1 MQINEK
7 AYAKIN
13 LFLDVVGKAPD
24 GYHEIVSVM
33 HSVSLCDEVSL
44 SVERASYSCITL
56 SVRGEDVPNDE
67 RNLAYIAAEAF
78 LEKTGIAATVD
89 ITLEKQIPTKAGL
102 GGGSSDA
109 AAVLRA
115 LNLALGS
122 PLTTAELCELGAEI
136 GADVPFCIVGGTRLC
151 RGRGEKMSAYPMD
164 DLTLVIVPPLS
175 EGVETPRAY
184 RMLDEAFDDF
194 KNESSALHE
203 ALFDFFVEDPVDG
216 MYNVFESVVLPNAPA
231 VDEARTALLGAGA
244 AGAMMT
250 GSGSAVFGI
259 FQSKEEA
266 ESAAKELPGAI
277 VARSIGSLL

>member
-1 MQINEK
+1 MIFFSTCVTIEDEAIERSGASRRTDRMQINEK

-164 DLTLVIVPPLS
+164 DLTLIGDIEQGAASLSIDTGIGGKQTISTTNKFLPLS
-175 EGVETPRAY
+175 YKFNLFIILFLFQLDMSY
-184 RMLDEAFDDF
+184 R
-194 KNESSALHE
+194 
-203 ALFDFFVEDPVDG
+203 
-216 MYNVFESVVLPNAPA
+216 
-231 VDEARTALLGAGA
+231 
-244 AGAMMT
+244 
-250 GSGSAVFGI
+250 
-259 FQSKEEA
+259 
-266 ESAAKELPGAI
+266 
-277 VARSIGSLL
+277 